1 MKFSVDELKNVFNK
15 DKIGDWVV
23 KYKRQVAVGCVAFCL
38 VVFAGV
44 SLAGGSTSG
53 KEGEASPAA
62 ADNGQSAEPKKGLW
76 LPEYFINDIDTD
88 PYVWADNGKNRL
100 EKRSVELGE
109 YDENMLEYQIK
120 SGLTKEDAI
129 TFPEEGLEEGM
140 T

>member
-62 ADNGQSAEPKKGLW
+62 ADNGQSAEERPGSRQGR
-76 LPEYFINDIDTD
+76 T
-88 PYVWADNGKNRL
+88 AAG
-100 EKRSVELGE
+100 RSLCPTIFCGWR
-109 YDENMLEYQIK
+109 
-120 SGLTKEDAI
+120 G
-129 TFPEEGLEEGM
+129 
-140 T
+140 